1 MMISVSALTVV
12 LLLLTFLLG
21 AVLGSFANCMAWRIA
36 RGEDFVHGRSHCP
49 ACGHMLAARDLIP
62 VLSYLMQRG
71 RCRYCKA
78 QLSRRYLLTEL
89 GMGLVFVLLFL
100 RYGASWAALQNALL
114 VVLLLAI
121 ALVDL
126 DCMLI
131 PNGLILA
138 GIGNRLLFAL
148 LSRENVLVC
157 LGNGLLVAVPLLLLV
172 LLLDRLLG
180 RESMGGGDVKLFFM
194 LALYFDW
201 RCSLLLL
208 LLSCLFG
215 IFFALG
221 MQKKA
226 EGAAFPFG
234 PAIAAAAVL
243 CLFFAEPA
251 VRLYLRVFF

>member
-1 MMISVSALTVV
+1 MIFLQIPAFAAF

-49 ACGHMLAARDLIP
+49 VCGHVLAARDLIP

-71 RCRYCKA
+71 RCRYCGAK
-78 QLSRRYLLTEL
+78 LSRRYLLTEL
-89 GMGLVFVLLFL
+89 GTGLLFVLLLL
-100 RYGASWAALQNALL
+100 RYGVSWAALQNSLL
-114 VVLLLAI
+114 AVLLLAI
-121 ALVDL
+121 ALVDW

-131 PNGLILA
+131 PNGLIVA

-148 LSRENVLVC
+148 LSRESLLAC
-157 LGNGLLVAVPLLLLV
+157 LGNGLLIAVPLLLLV

-208 LLSCLFG
+208 LLSCILG
-215 IFFALG
+215 IFFALRMREKG
-221 MQKKA
+221 
-226 EGAAFPFG
+226 AFPFG

-243 CLFFAEPA
+243 CLFFAEP
-251 VRLYLRVFF
+251 VVGLYLRVFF